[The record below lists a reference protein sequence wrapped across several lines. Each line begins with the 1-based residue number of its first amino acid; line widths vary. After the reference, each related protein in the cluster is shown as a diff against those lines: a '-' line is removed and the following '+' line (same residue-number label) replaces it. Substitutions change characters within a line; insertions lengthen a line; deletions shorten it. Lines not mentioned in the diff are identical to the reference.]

1 MNLLSAIAEN
11 IRLRKQNSRL
21 AVKNIILTCD
31 IRTIIDDPESDKAK
45 QIIARYQKEIEIE
58 KEIEQAG
65 QN

>member
-45 QIIARYQKEIEIE
+45 KIIARHKKELEAE
-58 KEIEQAG
+58 SELEQAG
-65 QN
+65 QK